1 MFGFILRK
9 NGALTS
15 REEKN
20 PMDEAMDRISEKIL
34 DRSELKVT
42 RKKMQT
48 HVTPTLSFALE

>member
-42 RKKMQT
+42 SKKCKLM
-48 HVTPTLSFALE
+48 